1 MLTVSVRFLKRPVM
15 QPAVHRTAEVTAL
28 RDLIAYIEMAHH
40 DFTRDQLARIA
51 ERVAKLLAA
60 GFPLDKELQ
69 HCVTAMEDDLI
80 PHLMKE
86 ERILFPYI
94 SALEQTPDEVPYS
107 CFGSVAN
114 PIRMMQAEHVALKA
128 VLERIRALTSDY
140 HPPCADLG
148 DLYVA
153 LSALDD
159 DLMQHMHQ
167 EDDVLFPKALQ
178 REQSAR
184 R

>member
-1 MLTVSVRFLKRPVM
+1 MQSDPPRPAE
-15 QPAVHRTAEVTAL
+15 PAVL

-51 ERVAKLLAA
+51 DHMAKLLAT
-60 GFPLDKELQ
+60 GFPLDEELQ
-69 HCVTAMEDDLI
+69 GCVSAMEDDLI

-114 PIRMMQAEHVALKA
+114 PIRMMQAEHAALKE
-128 VLERIRALTSDY
+128 VLARVRTLTSNY
-140 HPPCADLG
+140 TPPCSELG

-153 LSALDD
+153 LSALDG

-167 EDDVLFPKALQ
+167 EDDVLFPQALQ